1 MSPTTRI
8 KFKNMSASD
17 ALESRIKQQVDGL
30 GHFYDRITSC
40 DVTIDAPHH
49 HQHQG
54 YRYVVRLRISVPG
67 DVIVVSHESERDDAH
82 EDPYVAVRDA
92 FKSARRQL
100 QDYARIRR
108 HKVKQH
114 YPKTKRDFVAELAND
129 DEHANS

>member
-1 MSPTTRI
+1 MDTST
-8 KFKNMSASD
+8 
-17 ALESRIKQQVDGL
+17 ALESRIKEQIESL
-30 GHFYDRITSC
+30 NHFYDRITAC
-40 DVTIDAPHH
+40 NLTIEAPHH

-67 DVIVVSHESERDDAH
+67 DVIVVSHENELDAAH

-108 HKVKQH
+108 HQVKNHQPV
-114 YPKTKRDFVAELAND
+114 PKRQFVEELV
-129 DEHANS
+129 SGRRI